1 MIKQH
6 LFLLL
11 YSETWFEWKQ
21 DSYLKI
27 DENDFHFLLQLSDF
41 TFFYSGSSSL
51 ITELKENIRPFWKT
65 RNHLIVLPH
74 HNAHFVSYSL

>member
-27 DENDFHFLLQLSDF
+27 VENDFHFLLQLSDF
-41 TFFYSGSSSL
+41 TFFSL
-51 ITELKENIRPFWKT
+51 
-65 RNHLIVLPH
+65 VPH
-74 HNAHFVSYSL
+74 RL